1 MKKREGDP
9 WMSPPDYGR
18 SLRGLGVNMLVRDTA
33 RAAAFARDVLGL
45 TVVYADADLAVLRH
59 GEHEWMVHADHTY
72 DAHPLLPRTK
82 VAALRGGV
90 GLPWQRVLGAGG
102 AIKLR
107 GDYAFEQRFR
117 LESEGVTFRG
127 RKVDMKQHEHKFPK
141 SKKKPRVEN
150 LDPTLRLDLLASS
163 EQTVY
168 AGNNR
173 NIFVSQ
179 AEEVVIPKPGSNGST
194 DVKPVD
200 PGYQRPTIPP
210 PPPIPLKFYGFASSP
225 GEPKKIFLK
234 QGEDV
239 FVAGE
244 GEIVNR
250 RYKVIRISP
259 TSVEI
264 QDLVNSGP
272 PQSIPLTQG

>member
-1 MKKREGDP
+1 VQLGFENKKQTMWAGV
-9 WMSPPDYGR
+9 
-18 SLRGLGVNMLVRDTA
+18 LGVVAIIAVAYELIPVFMGTSTPGSNAQAAAPVTTA
-33 RAAAFARDVLGL
+33 RATARPG
-45 TVVYADADLAVLRH
+45 
-59 GEHEWMVHADHTY
+59 
-72 DAHPLLPRTK
+72 
-82 VAALRGGV
+82 
-90 GLPWQRVLGAGG
+90 
-102 AIKLR
+102 
-107 GDYAFEQRFR
+107 
-117 LESEGVTFRG
+117 
-127 RKVDMKQHEHKFPK
+127 PK
-141 SKKKPRVEN
+141 SRKKPRVEN

-163 EQTVY
+163 EQTLY
-168 AGNNR
+168 EGRGR
-173 NIFVSQ
+173 NIFISQ
-179 AEEVVIPKPGSNGST
+179 AEEVVIPKPSAAGAT

-250 RYKVIRISP
+250 RYKVIRITP

-264 QDLVNSGP
+264 QDMVYSGP